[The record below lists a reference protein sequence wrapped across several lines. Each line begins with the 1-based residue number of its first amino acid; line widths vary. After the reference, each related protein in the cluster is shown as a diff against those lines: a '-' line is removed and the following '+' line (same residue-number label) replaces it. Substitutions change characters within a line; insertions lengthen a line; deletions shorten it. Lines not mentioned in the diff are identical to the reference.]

1 MVGEAHTISACRFS
15 ACKSFCMQFFC
26 MHADFLH
33 ALMVCPWKKKTFSFL
48 RHTPLVHADFLHA
61 KIVHAENLHALPYYC
76 HGRKKNFNFRSSKIK
91 ITFLL
96 RFLNRFKS
104 YHKNRIEVY
113 ADTLNNQLPHSYK
126 RLVKK
131 SRH

>member
-1 MVGEAHTISACRFS
+1 MEYGVS
-15 ACKSFCMQFFC
+15 SFTRATHLFL
-26 MHADFLH
+26 HADFLH

-76 HGRKKNFNFRSSKIK
+76 HGRKKNYNFRSSKIK

-104 YHKNRIEVY
+104 YHENSIEVH
-113 ADTLNNQLPHSYK
+113 ADFLHALILIGLGGVI
-126 RLVKK
+126 R
-131 SRH
+131 

>member
-1 MVGEAHTISACRFS
+1 MFLWRAHTISDCVVNAVNNSRLHLKRSS
-15 ACKSFCMQFFC
+15 AFKTQS
-26 MHADFLH
+26 
-33 ALMVCPWKKKTFSFL
+33 LMVCPWKKKTFSFL

-61 KIVHAENLHALPYYC
+61 KTVHAENLHALPYYC

-104 YHKNRIEVY
+104 YHQNRIEVH
-113 ADTLNNQLPHSYK
+113 ADFLHALI
-126 RLVKK
+126 LVGLGGVI
-131 SRH
+131 R